1 MPIYEY
7 RCTACDHRLE
17 KLQRMADDPLK
28 DCPECNK
35 PALKKLVSAAAFKL
49 KGSGWYETDFKGK
62 DKPSSESNKS
72 GETSNE
78 GASSDKP
85 SAKSDNKTSKETAK
99 KGKSEQSKSS
109 TTSTTKSSKE

>member
-7 RCTACDHRLE
+7 RCTECDHRLE

-62 DKPSSESNKS
+62 DKPASESNK
-72 GETSNE
+72 TSESSNKN
-78 GASSDKP
+78 SKSDKQN
-85 SAKSDNKTSKETAK
+85 SKTSKESIK
-99 KGKSEQSKSS
+99 KKSS
-109 TTSTTKSSKE
+109 EKPKPIINSNKK